1 MSHSKPTTGPQPW
14 TPGDEWKQPG
24 QARLFAP
31 ATLRNRDAILAV
43 LRDILPA
50 RGLVLEVASG
60 SGEHVVHIAAAL
72 PELTFQPSDPSAEA
86 LASITAWTAE
96 QALQNILP
104 PLRIDATTDN
114 WPVDRADAILCINM
128 IHIAPWAATEGLFR
142 NAGRILREGGPLYL
156 YGPFRRP
163 GRELE
168 PGNAAFDTS
177 LRERDAEWGL
187 RALDEVETL
196 AKAAGFGEAQVIEMP
211 ANNLSVTFPR
221 AAAP

>member
-1 MSHSKPTTGPQPW
+1 MSQSKPTTGPQPW

-60 SGEHVVHIAAAL
+60 SGEHVVHLAAAL
-72 PELTFQPSDPSAEA
+72 PGLTFQPSDPSAEA
-86 LASITAWTAE
+86 LASIAAWTAE

-104 PLRIDATTDN
+104 PLHIDATVDN

-168 PGNAAFDTS
+168 PGNAAFDAS

-196 AKAAGFGEAQVIEMP
+196 AKAAGFGQAQVVEMP